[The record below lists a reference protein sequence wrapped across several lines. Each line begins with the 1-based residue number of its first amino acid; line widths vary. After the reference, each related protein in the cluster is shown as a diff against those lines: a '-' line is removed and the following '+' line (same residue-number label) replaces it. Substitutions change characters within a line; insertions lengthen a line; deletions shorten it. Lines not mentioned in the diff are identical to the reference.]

1 MAGVYHW
8 ARVPDTSRA
17 LTTGCAET
25 IFFGGNE
32 DAGFTGEEER
42 KRERERERERTC
54 VRDRTGKRRADVK
67 RDQ

>member
-8 ARVPDTSRA
+8 ARVPDTSHA

-32 DAGFTGEEER
+32 DAGEEE
-42 KRERERERERTC
+42 KERERERERENVCARPN
-54 VRDRTGKRRADVK
+54 GKGGK
-67 RDQ
+67 EEG